1 MVVSSF
7 PLWYGCSMCLV
18 WGEYTEKKVVFFVNA
33 SNFFLQRE
41 QQLLGDRFQTLYT
54 YSDTPAKGIT
64 VNPIRLTAQKI
75 EQEGG
80 LLLEKSPFCENGF
93 LLKGEQKP
101 GRHPYHH
108 GGAFYVQ
115 EPSASA
121 AAPLLEVQPGMKV
134 ADLCAAPGGKTS
146 QLAATLQGKGFLLAN
161 EYQSSRAEILKSNLE
176 RMGVYNALITN
187 EDTAKLAKVFTGFFD
202 RILVDAPCSGEGM
215 FRKEPQAVDQHCE
228 GLVKQC
234 AGLGKEILENAAQ
247 MLKAGGILVYSTCTF
262 SPEEDEMQLAEFL
275 HNHPDF
281 QLMDCGNSWGSGG
294 EKNRCGEFSLE
305 VEKVRRIWPCNGG
318 EGHFIAK
325 LKKLEQAEEILPQFG
340 KTQKPTNAKQL
351 QEWQTFSQGL
361 FEGIEEFSAPPV
373 RVGDSIYLP
382 VKEPLPKGAEKLKIV
397 RNGVFAGTVQKNRFV
412 PSHQLFMAFGA
423 YCTNQ
428 EQLTLS
434 DPRTQAWLR
443 GEEIDAVTAQSGWCV
458 VLVDGIPL
466 GCGKRSGEKIKNH
479 YPKALRNL
487 K

>member
-1 MVVSSF
+1 M
-7 PLWYGCSMCLV
+7 LGLGGIYR
-18 WGEYTEKKVVFFVNA
+18 KKGGVFCECKQ
-33 SNFFLQRE
+33 FFLQRE
-41 QQLLGDRFQTLYT
+41 QQLLGDRFETLYT

-64 VNPIRLTAQKI
+64 VNPMRLTAQKV
-75 EQEGG
+75 EQESG
-80 LLLEKSPFCENGF
+80 LLLKSPLFVKWLFAKRRTKARQTSLSSRRCF
-93 LLKGEQKP
+93 LCT
-101 GRHPYHH
+101 
-108 GGAFYVQ
+108 GAFRFCGL
-115 EPSASA
+115 P
-121 AAPLLEVQPGMKV
+121 PLLEVQPDMK
-134 ADLCAAPGGKTS
+134 
-146 QLAATLQGKGFLLAN
+146 LLTYALPPVEKPVSWRLHCREKAFCWQTN
-161 EYQSSRAEILKSNLE
+161 TQSSRAEILKSNLE

-305 VEKVRRIWPCNGG
+305 VEKVRRIWPCHGG

-325 LKKLEQAEEILPQFG
+325 LKKVEQAEEILPQFG
-340 KTQKPTNAKQL
+340 KIQKPTNAKQL

-361 FEGIEEFSAPPV
+361 FEGIEELSAPPV

-397 RNGVFAGTVQKNRFV
+397 RNGVFAGTVQKGRFI

-443 GEEIDAVTAQSGWCV
+443 GEEIDAVTAQNGWCV